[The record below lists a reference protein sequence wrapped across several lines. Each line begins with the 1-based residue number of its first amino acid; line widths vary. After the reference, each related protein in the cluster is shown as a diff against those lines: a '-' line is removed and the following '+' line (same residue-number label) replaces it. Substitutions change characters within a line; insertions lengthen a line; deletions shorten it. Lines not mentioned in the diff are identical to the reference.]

1 MVNLKDIIDERRHI
15 YMHDLAGKE
24 PIMQTIMTQTW
35 ELLTPEQKKKVTLM
49 RMDKIIKVLEMKIS
63 GMEKMIE
70 IKREA
75 IADIKKAQEMFK

>member
-1 MVNLKDIIDERRHI
+1 
-15 YMHDLAGKE
+15 MHDLAGKE
-24 PIMQTIMTQTW
+24 PIIQTIMTQTW

-49 RMDKIIKVLEMKIS
+49 RMDKIIKILEMKIS

-70 IKREA
+70 FKKEA